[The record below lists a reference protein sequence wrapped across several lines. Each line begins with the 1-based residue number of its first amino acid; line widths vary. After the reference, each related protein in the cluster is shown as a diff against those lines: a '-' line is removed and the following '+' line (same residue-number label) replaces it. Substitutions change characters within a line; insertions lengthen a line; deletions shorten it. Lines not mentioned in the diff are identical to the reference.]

1 MILLTFIPIASA
13 TPAGQDPF
21 PNITFKIFSQFITQH
36 FSSKISL
43 SAVLVLLFLLIKNPE
58 LLNLHARQQYV
69 QCEGEKSTI
78 ASGWIEGLAWAVK
91 ENIDENHQKPMKMKD
106 VDKDM
111 NAEQEITALGL
122 KLDAFAQLLNLHLYN
137 KHGHLQKKLQ
147 PVSHK
152 LLQFSYFLPTSY
164 CG

>member
-1 MILLTFIPIASA
+1 M
-13 TPAGQDPF
+13 
-21 PNITFKIFSQFITQH
+21 
-36 FSSKISL
+36 
-43 SAVLVLLFLLIKNPE
+43 
-58 LLNLHARQQYV
+58 
-69 QCEGEKSTI
+69 
-78 ASGWIEGLAWAVK
+78 ASGWIKGLARAVK
-91 ENIDENHQKPMKMKD
+91 ENIDENHQKPLKMKD

-122 KLDAFAQLLNLHLYN
+122 KLDAFAKILNLHPYN